1 MTAYIEFNGT
11 RSDALGLRI
20 INKVEHESTGYDV
33 DTVVVPGRDGELL
46 LSNGRLK
53 SVEKSFPLRL
63 VSKTNLTKSQEEISQ
78 WLNVEGYQKLLLS
91 WDPEFEYRAA
101 FIKTFAIDEILRNF
115 GNLKVNFLVHP
126 IKYYRDGLVSKRIN
140 SGSVLAGKGNVNA
153 QPIIKLTGSGDCV
166 LTINGRTTKL
176 RGIQGGI
183 TIDMQT
189 NTIYQGVQGAW
200 DKFVRS
206 PESVKPYLDPK
217 SNTIS
222 WTGNFTVDLTPFWG
236 VKL

>member
-11 RSDALGLRI
+11 RSDTLGLRI
-20 INKVEHESTGYDV
+20 INKVEHESTGHDI
-33 DTVVVPGRDGELL
+33 DTVAVPGRDGELL

-63 VSKTNLTKSQEEISQ
+63 ESKNNLTKSQEEISH
-78 WLNVEGYQKLLLS
+78 WLNVEGYRKLLLS

-101 FIKTFAIDEILRNF
+101 FIKTFSIDEILRNF

-126 IKYYRDGLVSKRIN
+126 IKYYKEGLVSKRIT
-140 SGSVLAGKGNVNA
+140 SGTILVGKGNICA
-153 QPIIKLTGSGDCV
+153 KPIIKMIGSGDCV

-176 RGIQGGI
+176 KDIQEGI
-183 TIDMQT
+183 TLDMQT
-189 NTIYQGVQGAW
+189 NTIYQGAQGAW

-206 PESVKPYLDPK
+206 PESVKPFLDEG
-217 SNTIS
+217 NNMIS